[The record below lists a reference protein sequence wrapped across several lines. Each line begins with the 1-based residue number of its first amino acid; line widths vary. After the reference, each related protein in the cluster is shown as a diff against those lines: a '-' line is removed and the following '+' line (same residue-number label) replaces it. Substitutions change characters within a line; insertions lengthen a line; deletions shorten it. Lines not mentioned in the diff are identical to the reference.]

1 MAGVNIEEMSQYT
14 DSSSFDKIDANTF
27 ASTPASTTTTTTG
40 KKEVGGAKKTKVL
53 SYPLSRRDDQ
63 ETDYLEI
70 VIAEYVPP
78 GLQLQG
84 VSFSNLSNNKSSGE
98 SSNLVSTTS
107 ESQLVF
113 QKGSGDS
120 KEEIDAKD
128 ASFALRTGSQS
139 NRKKKKI
146 KSIINLPIPRNVT
159 DTQGV
164 QYGESSLNPL
174 EAVGLS
180 AVAGGVDP
188 AGSVDALKNAF
199 ITLSEGAGEML
210 QDPNTRGAI
219 GAAIAGTAIGA
230 LGGNVSADQLISRA
244 TGQILNPNLE
254 LLFNGVGIRTFP
266 FSFQFFPRN
275 RSEGQV
281 VMDIIR
287 TLKIEMAPSRTVES
301 ETKGVFI
308 KAPSVFH
315 LKYKKG
321 SSPHP
326 FLNRFLPAVLSD
338 MKVNYTAAGSH
349 STFYD
354 GTPTHIQVDLQFK
367 ELNPI
372 FREDYG
378 SVGGVGY

>member
-1 MAGVNIEEMSQYT
+1 MSQYT
-14 DSSSFDKIDANTF
+14 DSSSFDKINASTF
-27 ASTPASTTTTTTG
+27 ASTTTASG
-40 KKEVGGAKKTKVL
+40 KKEEGKAKKAKIL
-53 SYPLSRRDDQ
+53 SYPLSRRQ
-63 ETDYLEI
+63 EQDTDYLEI

-78 GLQLQG
+78 GLALQG
-84 VSFSNLSNNKSSGE
+84 VSFTATEKKNNGDGSNIVTTTAKSKLGF
-98 SSNLVSTTS
+98 T
-107 ESQLVF
+107 
-113 QKGSGDS
+113 KGNGS
-120 KEEIDAKD
+120 KEAIDRKD
-128 ASFALRTGSQS
+128 ATFALKTGSES

-159 DTQGV
+159 DSQGV

-174 EAVGLS
+174 ESVGLS
-180 AVAGGVDP
+180 AVAAAVDP
-188 AGSVDALKNAF
+188 AGNVQSLKNIF
-199 ITLSEGAGEML
+199 TSLSKGAGEAL
-210 QDPNTRGAI
+210 SSPEIQDTI

-281 VMDIIR
+281 VLDIIR
-287 TLKIEMAPSRTVES
+287 TLKIEMAPSRTTKS
-301 ETKGVFI
+301 EAKGVFI
-308 KAPSVFH
+308 KAPSIFH

-321 SSPHP
+321 NGPHP
-326 FLNRFLPAVLSD
+326 FLNRFQPAVLSD

-354 GTPTHIQVDLQFK
+354 GTPTNIQVDMQFK

-372 FREDYG
+372 FREDYA

>member
-1 MAGVNIEEMSQYT
+1 MAEVNLEDMSQYSNS
-14 DSSSFDKIDANTF
+14 DSRRFDSNTF
-27 ASTPASTTTTTTG
+27 ASTTTG
-40 KKEVGGAKKTKVL
+40 KKEEGKAKKSKTL
-53 SYPLSRRDDQ
+53 SYPLSRRQ
-63 ETDYLEI
+63 EQDTDYLEI
-70 VIAEYVPP
+70 VIAEYQAP
-78 GLQLQG
+78 GLELQG
-84 VSFSNLSNNKSSGE
+84 VSFTKTTESTGD
-98 SSNLVSTTS
+98 SSNLVTTTAD
-107 ESQLVF
+107 SQLEF
-113 QKGSGDS
+113 TTGSG
-120 KEEIDAKD
+120 KD
-128 ASFALRTGSQS
+128 KATDPNPSFALQTGTQS

-159 DTQGV
+159 DSQGV

-174 EAVGLS
+174 EATGLS

-188 AGSVDALKNAF
+188 AGSIQALKNAF
-199 ITLSEGAGEML
+199 SKLASGAGEVL
-210 QDPNTRGAI
+210 ADSEVQGAI
-219 GAAIAGTAIGA
+219 GAAVAGTAIGA

-287 TLKIEMAPSRTVES
+287 TLKMEMAPTRTVES
-301 ETKGVFI
+301 DAKGIFI
-308 KAPSVFH
+308 KSPSIFH

-321 SSPHP
+321 NSAHP
-326 FLNRFLPAVLSD
+326 FLNRFQPAVLSD
-338 MKVNYTAAGSH
+338 MKVNYTAAGTH

-354 GTPTHIQVDLQFK
+354 GTPTHIQVDMQFK

-372 FREDYG
+372 FREDYA
-378 SVGGVGY
+378 SVKGVGY

>member
-1 MAGVNIEEMSQYT
+1 MAYTGADIEAVGQYV
-14 DSSSFDKIDANTF
+14 DSSSFDKIDASTF
-27 ASTPASTTTTTTG
+27 ASTTTG
-40 KKEVGGAKKTKVL
+40 KKEVGKAKKSKIL
-53 SYPLSRRDDQ
+53 SYPLARRQ
-63 ETDYLEI
+63 EQDTDYLEI

-78 GLQLQG
+78 GLALQG
-84 VSFSNLSNNKSSGE
+84 VSFTATEKKNTGDGSNIVTTTAKSELGF
-98 SSNLVSTTS
+98 T
-107 ESQLVF
+107 
-113 QKGSGDS
+113 KGNGS
-120 KEEIDAKD
+120 KEAIDRKD
-128 ASFALRTGSQS
+128 ATFALKTGSES

-159 DTQGV
+159 DSQGV

-174 EAVGLS
+174 ESVGLS
-180 AVAGGVDP
+180 AVAAAVDP
-188 AGSVDALKNAF
+188 AGNVQSLKNIF
-199 ITLSEGAGEML
+199 TSLSEGAGKALSSPEI
-210 QDPNTRGAI
+210 QDTI
-219 GAAIAGTAIGA
+219 GAAISGTAIGA

-281 VMDIIR
+281 VLDIIR
-287 TLKIEMAPSRTVES
+287 TLKIEMAPSRTTKS
-301 ETKGVFI
+301 EAKGVFI
-308 KAPSVFH
+308 KAPSIFH

-321 SSPHP
+321 NGPHP
-326 FLNRFLPAVLSD
+326 FLNRFQPAVLSD

-354 GTPTHIQVDLQFK
+354 GTPTNIQVDMQFK

-372 FREDYG
+372 FREDYA

>member
-1 MAGVNIEEMSQYT
+1 MAYTGADIEAVGQYV
-14 DSSSFDKIDANTF
+14 DSSSFDKIDASTF
-27 ASTPASTTTTTTG
+27 ASTTTG
-40 KKEVGGAKKTKVL
+40 KKEVGKAKKAKIL
-53 SYPLSRRDDQ
+53 SYPLARRQ
-63 ETDYLEI
+63 EQDTDYLEI
-70 VIAEYVPP
+70 VIAEYQAP
-78 GLQLQG
+78 GLALQG
-84 VSFSNLSNNKSSGE
+84 VSFTNTKSSGD
-98 SSNLVSTTS
+98 SSNLASTTDDS
-107 ESQLVF
+107 VLSF
-113 QKGSGDS
+113 TKGTG
-120 KEEIDAKD
+120 KD
-128 ASFALRTGSQS
+128 KIKDENPSFSLKTGSES
-139 NRKKKKI
+139 NRKKKVI

-159 DTQGV
+159 DSQGV

-174 EAVGLS
+174 EATGLS
-180 AVAGGVDP
+180 AVAAGVDP
-188 AGSVDALKNAF
+188 AGSVQALKNAF
-199 ITLSEGAGEML
+199 NTLAKGSAEVLA
-210 QDPNTRGAI
+210 NTEVQGAI
-219 GAAIAGTAIGA
+219 GAAVAGTAIGA

-287 TLKIEMAPSRTVES
+287 TLKIEMAPSRTTKS
-301 ETKGVFI
+301 EAKGIFI

-321 SSPHP
+321 NSPHP
-326 FLNRFLPAVLSD
+326 FLNRFQPAVLSD

-354 GTPTHIQVDLQFK
+354 GTPTHIQVDMQFK

-372 FREDYG
+372 FREDYA
-378 SVGGVGY
+378 SVKGVGY

>member
-1 MAGVNIEEMSQYT
+1 MAEINLEEMSQYT
-14 DSSSFDKIDANTF
+14 DSSSFDKIDASTF
-27 ASTPASTTTTTTG
+27 ASTITG
-40 KKEVGGAKKTKVL
+40 KKEEGKAKKAKIL
-53 SYPLSRRDDQ
+53 SYPLSRRQ
-63 ETDYLEI
+63 EQDTDYLEI

-78 GLQLQG
+78 GLALQG
-84 VSFSNLSNNKSSGE
+84 VSFTATEKKNTGDGSNIVTTTAKSELGF
-98 SSNLVSTTS
+98 T
-107 ESQLVF
+107 
-113 QKGSGDS
+113 KGNGS
-120 KEEIDAKD
+120 KEAIDRKD
-128 ASFALRTGSQS
+128 ASFALKTGSES

-159 DTQGV
+159 DSQGV

-174 EAVGLS
+174 ESVGLS
-180 AVAGGVDP
+180 AVAAAVDP
-188 AGSVDALKNAF
+188 AGNVQSLKNIF
-199 ITLSEGAGEML
+199 TSLSKGAGEAL
-210 QDPNTRGAI
+210 SSPEIQDTI

-281 VMDIIR
+281 VLDIIR
-287 TLKIEMAPSRTVES
+287 TLKIEMAPSRTTKS
-301 ETKGVFI
+301 EAKGVFI
-308 KAPSVFH
+308 KAPSIFH

-321 SSPHP
+321 NGPHP
-326 FLNRFLPAVLSD
+326 FLNRFQPAVLSD

-354 GTPTHIQVDLQFK
+354 GTPTNIQVDMQFK

-372 FREDYG
+372 FREDYA

>member
-1 MAGVNIEEMSQYT
+1 MAEINLEEMSQYT
-14 DSSSFDKIDANTF
+14 DSSSFDKIDASTF
-27 ASTPASTTTTTTG
+27 ASTTTG
-40 KKEVGGAKKTKVL
+40 KKEEGKAKKAKIL
-53 SYPLSRRDDQ
+53 SYPLSRRQ
-63 ETDYLEI
+63 EQDTDYLEI

-78 GLQLQG
+78 GLALQG
-84 VSFSNLSNNKSSGE
+84 VSFTATEKKNNGDGSNIVTTTAKSELGF
-98 SSNLVSTTS
+98 T
-107 ESQLVF
+107 
-113 QKGSGDS
+113 KGNGS
-120 KEEIDAKD
+120 KEAIDRKD
-128 ASFALRTGSQS
+128 ATFALKTGSES

-159 DTQGV
+159 DSQGV

-174 EAVGLS
+174 ESVGLS
-180 AVAGGVDP
+180 AVAAAVDP
-188 AGSVDALKNAF
+188 AGNVQSLKNIF
-199 ITLSEGAGEML
+199 TSLSKGAGEAL
-210 QDPNTRGAI
+210 SSPEIQDTI

-281 VMDIIR
+281 VLDIIR
-287 TLKIEMAPSRTVES
+287 TLKIEMAPSRTTKS
-301 ETKGVFI
+301 EAKGVFI
-308 KAPSVFH
+308 KAPSIFH

-321 SSPHP
+321 NGPHP
-326 FLNRFLPAVLSD
+326 FLNRFQPAVLSD

-354 GTPTHIQVDLQFK
+354 GTPTNIQVDMQFK

-372 FREDYG
+372 FREDYA

>member
-1 MAGVNIEEMSQYT
+1 M
-14 DSSSFDKIDANTF
+14 
-27 ASTPASTTTTTTG
+27 
-40 KKEVGGAKKTKVL
+40 
-53 SYPLSRRDDQ
+53 
-63 ETDYLEI
+63 EI
-70 VIAEYVPP
+70 VIAEYQAP
-78 GLQLQG
+78 GLELQG
-84 VSFSNLSNNKSSGE
+84 VTFTDLKSSGD
-98 SSNLVSTTS
+98 SSNLKSTQDSSVLEFT
-107 ESQLVF
+107 
-113 QKGSGDS
+113 KGTG
-120 KEEIDAKD
+120 KD
-128 ASFALRTGSQS
+128 KIKDENPSFALQTGSQS
-139 NRKKKKI
+139 NRKKKVI

-159 DTQGV
+159 DSQGV

-174 EAVGLS
+174 EATGLS

-188 AGSVDALKNAF
+188 AGSVQALKNAF
-199 ITLSEGAGEML
+199 KTLADGAGEVL
-210 QDPNTRGAI
+210 ANNEVQGSI
-219 GAAIAGTAIGA
+219 GAAVAGTAIGA

-287 TLKIEMAPSRTVES
+287 TLKIEMAPTRTVES
-301 ETKGVFI
+301 DAKGIFI
-308 KAPSVFH
+308 KSPSVFH

-321 SSPHP
+321 NSPHP
-326 FLNRFLPAVLSD
+326 FLNRFKPAVLSD

-354 GTPTHIQVDLQFK
+354 GTPTHIQVDMQFK

-372 FREDYG
+372 FREDYA
-378 SVGGVGY
+378 SAGGVGY

>member
-1 MAGVNIEEMSQYT
+1 MAEINIGEMSQYT
-14 DSSSFDKIDANTF
+14 DSSSFDKIDASTF
-27 ASTPASTTTTTTG
+27 ASTTTG
-40 KKEVGGAKKTKVL
+40 KKEEGKAKRAKIL
-53 SYPLSRRDDQ
+53 SYPLSRRQ
-63 ETDYLEI
+63 EQDTDYLEI

-78 GLQLQG
+78 GLALQG
-84 VSFSNLSNNKSSGE
+84 VSFTDTEKKNTGDGSNI
-98 SSNLVSTTS
+98 VTTTS
-107 ESQLVF
+107 KSELGF
-113 QKGSGDS
+113 TKGSGS
-120 KEEIDAKD
+120 KEAIDRKD
-128 ASFALRTGSQS
+128 ATFALKTGSES

-159 DTQGV
+159 DSQGV

-174 EAVGLS
+174 ESVGLS
-180 AVAGGVDP
+180 AVAAAVDP
-188 AGSVDALKNAF
+188 AGNVESLKNIF
-199 ITLSEGAGEML
+199 TSLSKGAGPALSSPEI
-210 QDPNTRGAI
+210 QDTI

-287 TLKIEMAPSRTVES
+287 TLKIEMAPSRTTKS
-301 ETKGVFI
+301 EAKGVFI
-308 KAPSVFH
+308 KAPSIFH

-321 SSPHP
+321 NSPHP
-326 FLNRFLPAVLSD
+326 FLNRFQPAVLSD

-354 GTPTHIQVDLQFK
+354 GTPTHIQVDMQFK

-372 FREDYG
+372 FREDYA
-378 SVGGVGY
+378 SVKGVGY

>member
-1 MAGVNIEEMSQYT
+1 MNLEEMSQYT
-14 DSSSFDKIDANTF
+14 DSSSFDKIN
-27 ASTPASTTTTTTG
+27 ASTFASTTTTSG
-40 KKEVGGAKKTKVL
+40 KKEEGKAKKHKIL
-53 SYPLSRRDDQ
+53 SYPLSRRQ
-63 ETDYLEI
+63 EQDTDYLEI
-70 VIAEYVPP
+70 VIAEYQAP
-78 GLQLQG
+78 GLALQG
-84 VSFSNLSNNKSSGE
+84 VSFTETITKDAGDGSKITTTTAE
-98 SSNLVSTTS
+98 SKLGFT
-107 ESQLVF
+107 
-113 QKGSGDS
+113 KGNGS
-120 KEEIDAKD
+120 KEAIDRKD
-128 ASFALRTGSQS
+128 ATFALKTGSES

-159 DTQGV
+159 DSQGV

-174 EAVGLS
+174 ESVGLS
-180 AVAGGVDP
+180 AVAAAVDP
-188 AGSVDALKNAF
+188 AGNVQSLKNIF
-199 ITLSEGAGEML
+199 TSLSEGAGKALSSPEI
-210 QDPNTRGAI
+210 QDTI

-281 VMDIIR
+281 VLDIIR
-287 TLKIEMAPSRTVES
+287 TLKIEMAPSRTTKS
-301 ETKGVFI
+301 EAKGVFI
-308 KAPSVFH
+308 KAPSIFH

-321 SSPHP
+321 NGPHP
-326 FLNRFLPAVLSD
+326 FLNRFQPAVLSD

-354 GTPTHIQVDLQFK
+354 GTPTNIQVDMQFK

-372 FREDYG
+372 FREDYA

>member
-1 MAGVNIEEMSQYT
+1 MAYTGADIEAVGQYV
-14 DSSSFDKIDANTF
+14 DSSSFDTIDASTF

-40 KKEVGGAKKTKVL
+40 KKEEGGAKKSKIL

-63 ETDYLEI
+63 DTDYLEI
-70 VIAEYVPP
+70 VIAEYQAP
-78 GLQLQG
+78 GLELQG
-84 VSFSNLSNNKSSGE
+84 VDFTKLNSSGD
-98 SSNLVSTTS
+98 SSNLKSTS
-107 ESQLVF
+107 
-113 QKGSGDS
+113 DS
-120 KEEIDAKD
+120 SVLEFKNKAGEKIDQSK
-128 ASFALRTGSQS
+128 ASFALETGSQS
-139 NRKKKKI
+139 NRKKKVI

-159 DTQGV
+159 DSQGV
-164 QYGESSLNPL
+164 QYGESGLNPL
-174 EAVGLS
+174 EATGLS

-188 AGSVDALKNAF
+188 AGSVQALKNAF
-199 ITLSEGAGEML
+199 NTLAKGSVDVLADGEV
-210 QDPNTRGAI
+210 QGAI

-287 TLKIEMAPSRTVES
+287 TFKIEMAPSRTTKS
-301 ETKGVFI
+301 EAKGIFI
-308 KAPSVFH
+308 KAPSIFH

-321 SSPHP
+321 NSAHP
-326 FLNRFLPAVLSD
+326 FLNRFQPAVLSD
-338 MKVNYTAAGSH
+338 MKVNYTAAGTH

-354 GTPTHIQVDLQFK
+354 GTPTHIQVDMQFK

-372 FREDYG
+372 FREDYA
-378 SVGGVGY
+378 SVKGVGY

>member
-14 DSSSFDKIDANTF
+14 DSSSFDRIDANTF
-27 ASTPASTTTTTTG
+27 ASTSTG
-40 KKEVGGAKKTKVL
+40 KKEEGKAKKSKTL
-53 SYPLSRRDDQ
+53 SYPLSRRQ
-63 ETDYLEI
+63 EQDTDYLEI
-70 VIAEYVPP
+70 VIAEYQAP
-78 GLQLQG
+78 GLELQG
-84 VSFSNLSNNKSSGE
+84 VSFTKTKGEAGSKIPTDDAQLQFFDKNK
-98 SSNLVSTTS
+98 
-107 ESQLVF
+107 
-113 QKGSGDS
+113 
-120 KEEIDAKD
+120 AKVELKD
-128 ASFALRTGSQS
+128 TDFALNTGTKA

-159 DTQGV
+159 DSQGV

-174 EAVGLS
+174 EAAGLS
-180 AVAGGVDP
+180 IAAGAVNP
-188 AGSVDALKNAF
+188 AGSINALKNAF
-199 ITLSEGAGEML
+199 GQLTGDAVKSL
-210 QDPNTRGAI
+210 QDPNTQGAI

-281 VMDIIR
+281 VLDIIR
-287 TLKIEMAPSRTVES
+287 TLKIEMAPSRTS
-301 ETKGVFI
+301 KSIAGGIFI
-308 KAPSVFH
+308 TAPSVFH

-321 SSPHP
+321 NGPHP
-326 FLNRFLPAVLSD
+326 FLNRFLPTVLSD

-354 GTPTHIQVDLQFK
+354 GTPTHIQVDMQFK

-372 FREDYG
+372 FREDYA
-378 SVGGVGY
+378 SAGGVGY

>member
-1 MAGVNIEEMSQYT
+1 MAEVNLEEMSQYSNS
-14 DSSSFDKIDANTF
+14 DSRRFDSNTF
-27 ASTPASTTTTTTG
+27 ASTTTG
-40 KKEVGGAKKTKVL
+40 KKEEGKAKKHKTL

-63 ETDYLEI
+63 DTDYLEI
-70 VIAEYVPP
+70 MIAEYVAP
-78 GLQLQG
+78 GLELQG
-84 VSFSNLSNNKSSGE
+84 ISFTNLKSVGDGADKITRDDSEILFQDRNSGE
-98 SSNLVSTTS
+98 
-107 ESQLVF
+107 F
-113 QKGSGDS
+113 S
-120 KEEIDAKD
+120 KDIKSAD
-128 ASFALRTGSQS
+128 FALNTGTKA

-159 DTQGV
+159 DSQGV

-180 AVAGGVDP
+180 AAAGAVNP
-188 AGSVDALKNAF
+188 AGSIQGLTNAF
-199 ITLSEGAGEML
+199 KRLTTGAFENVSN
-210 QDPNTRGAI
+210 DPNTQGAI

-287 TLKIEMAPSRTVES
+287 TLKTEMAPSRTS
-301 ETKGVFI
+301 KSAAGGVFI
-308 KAPSVFH
+308 SAPSVFH

-321 SSPHP
+321 SGEHP
-326 FLNRFLPAVLSD
+326 FLNRFLPTVLSD

-354 GTPTHIQVDLQFK
+354 GTPTHIQVDMQFK

-372 FREDYG
+372 FREDYD
-378 SVGGVGY
+378 SAGGVGY

>member
-40 KKEVGGAKKTKVL
+40 KKEEGGAKKTKAL

-70 VIAEYVPP
+70 VIAEYQAP
-78 GLQLQG
+78 GLELQG
-84 VSFSNLSNNKSSGE
+84 VTFTDLKSSGD
-98 SSNLVSTTS
+98 SSNLKSTQDSSVLEFT
-107 ESQLVF
+107 
-113 QKGSGDS
+113 KGTG
-120 KEEIDAKD
+120 KD
-128 ASFALRTGSQS
+128 KIKDENPSFALQTGSQS
-139 NRKKKKI
+139 NRKKKVI

-159 DTQGV
+159 DSQGV
-164 QYGESSLNPL
+164 QYGESGLNPL
-174 EAVGLS
+174 EATGLS

-188 AGSVDALKNAF
+188 TGSVVALKNAF
-199 ITLSEGAGEML
+199 KTLASGSAEVLANNEV
-210 QDPNTRGAI
+210 QGAI
-219 GAAIAGTAIGA
+219 GAAVAGTAIGA

-287 TLKIEMAPSRTVES
+287 TFKIEMAPSRTTKS
-301 ETKGVFI
+301 EAKGIFI
-308 KAPSVFH
+308 KAPSIFH

-321 SSPHP
+321 NSAHP
-326 FLNRFLPAVLSD
+326 FLNRFQPAVLSD
-338 MKVNYTAAGSH
+338 MKVNYTAAGTH

-354 GTPTHIQVDLQFK
+354 GTPTHIQVDMQFK

-372 FREDYG
+372 FREDYA
-378 SVGGVGY
+378 SVKGVGY

>member
-1 MAGVNIEEMSQYT
+1 MAEINLEEMSQYT
-14 DSSSFDKIDANTF
+14 DSSSFDKIDASTF
-27 ASTPASTTTTTTG
+27 ASTITG
-40 KKEVGGAKKTKVL
+40 KKEEGKAKKAKIL
-53 SYPLSRRDDQ
+53 SYPLSRRQ
-63 ETDYLEI
+63 EQDTDYLEI

-78 GLQLQG
+78 GLALQG
-84 VSFSNLSNNKSSGE
+84 VSFTATEKKNNGDGSNIVTTTAKSKLGF
-98 SSNLVSTTS
+98 T
-107 ESQLVF
+107 
-113 QKGSGDS
+113 KGNGS
-120 KEEIDAKD
+120 KEAIDRKD
-128 ASFALRTGSQS
+128 ATFALKTGSES

-159 DTQGV
+159 DSQGV

-174 EAVGLS
+174 ESVGLS
-180 AVAGGVDP
+180 AVAAAVDP
-188 AGSVDALKNAF
+188 AGNVQSLKNIF
-199 ITLSEGAGEML
+199 TSLSKGAGEAL
-210 QDPNTRGAI
+210 SSPEIQDTI

-281 VMDIIR
+281 VLDIIR
-287 TLKIEMAPSRTVES
+287 TLKIEMAPSRTTKS
-301 ETKGVFI
+301 EAKGVFI
-308 KAPSVFH
+308 KAPSIFH

-321 SSPHP
+321 NSPHP
-326 FLNRFLPAVLSD
+326 FLNRFQPAVLSD

-354 GTPTHIQVDLQFK
+354 GTPTHIQVDMQFK

-372 FREDYG
+372 FREDYT

>member
-1 MAGVNIEEMSQYT
+1 MAEINLEEMSQYT
-14 DSSSFDKIDANTF
+14 DSSSFDKIDASTF
-27 ASTPASTTTTTTG
+27 ASTITG
-40 KKEVGGAKKTKVL
+40 KKEEGKAKKAKIL
-53 SYPLSRRDDQ
+53 SYPLSRRQ
-63 ETDYLEI
+63 EQDTDYLEI

-78 GLQLQG
+78 GLALQG
-84 VSFSNLSNNKSSGE
+84 VSFTDTEKKNTGDGSNIVTTTAKSELGF
-98 SSNLVSTTS
+98 T
-107 ESQLVF
+107 
-113 QKGSGDS
+113 KGNGS
-120 KEEIDAKD
+120 KEAIDRKD
-128 ASFALRTGSQS
+128 ATFALKTGSES

-159 DTQGV
+159 DSQGV

-174 EAVGLS
+174 ESVGLS
-180 AVAGGVDP
+180 AVAAAVDP
-188 AGSVDALKNAF
+188 AGNVQSLKNIF
-199 ITLSEGAGEML
+199 TSLSKGAGEAL
-210 QDPNTRGAI
+210 SSPEIQDTI

-281 VMDIIR
+281 VLDIIR
-287 TLKIEMAPSRTVES
+287 TLKIEMAPSRTTKS
-301 ETKGVFI
+301 EAKGVFI
-308 KAPSVFH
+308 KAPSIFH

-321 SSPHP
+321 NGPHP
-326 FLNRFLPAVLSD
+326 FLNRFQPAVLSD

-354 GTPTHIQVDLQFK
+354 GTPTHIQVDMQFK

-372 FREDYG
+372 FREDYT

>member
-1 MAGVNIEEMSQYT
+1 MADILDEVAQYT
-14 DSSSFDKIDANTF
+14 DSSSFDRIDASTF

-40 KKEVGGAKKTKVL
+40 KKEEGGARKTKVL

-210 QDPNTRGAI
+210 Q
-219 GAAIAGTAIGA
+219 
-230 LGGNVSADQLISRA
+230 
-244 TGQILNPNLE
+244 
-254 LLFNGVGIRTFP
+254 
-266 FSFQFFPRN
+266 
-275 RSEGQV
+275 
-281 VMDIIR
+281 
-287 TLKIEMAPSRTVES
+287 
-301 ETKGVFI
+301 
-308 KAPSVFH
+308 
-315 LKYKKG
+315 
-321 SSPHP
+321 
-326 FLNRFLPAVLSD
+326 
-338 MKVNYTAAGSH
+338 
-349 STFYD
+349 
-354 GTPTHIQVDLQFK
+354 
-367 ELNPI
+367 
-372 FREDYG
+372 
-378 SVGGVGY
+378 

>member
-1 MAGVNIEEMSQYT
+1 MAEINLEEMSQYT
-14 DSSSFDKIDANTF
+14 DSSSFDKIDASTF
-27 ASTPASTTTTTTG
+27 ASTITG
-40 KKEVGGAKKTKVL
+40 KKEEGKAKKAKIL
-53 SYPLSRRDDQ
+53 SYPLSRRQ
-63 ETDYLEI
+63 EQDTDYLEI

-78 GLQLQG
+78 GLALQG
-84 VSFSNLSNNKSSGE
+84 VSFTDTEKKNTGDGSNIVTTTAKSELGF
-98 SSNLVSTTS
+98 T
-107 ESQLVF
+107 
-113 QKGSGDS
+113 KGNGS
-120 KEEIDAKD
+120 KEAIDRKD
-128 ASFALRTGSQS
+128 ASFALKTGSES

-159 DTQGV
+159 DSQGV

-174 EAVGLS
+174 ESVGLS
-180 AVAGGVDP
+180 AVAAAVDP
-188 AGSVDALKNAF
+188 AGNVQSLKNIF
-199 ITLSEGAGEML
+199 TSLSKGAGEAL
-210 QDPNTRGAI
+210 SSPEIQDTI

-281 VMDIIR
+281 VLDIIR
-287 TLKIEMAPSRTVES
+287 TLKIEMAPSRTTKS
-301 ETKGVFI
+301 EAKGVFI
-308 KAPSVFH
+308 KAPSIFH

-321 SSPHP
+321 NGPHP
-326 FLNRFLPAVLSD
+326 FLNRFQPAVLSD

-354 GTPTHIQVDLQFK
+354 GTPTNIQVDMQFK

-372 FREDYG
+372 FREDYA

>member
-1 MAGVNIEEMSQYT
+1 M
-14 DSSSFDKIDANTF
+14 
-27 ASTPASTTTTTTG
+27 
-40 KKEVGGAKKTKVL
+40 
-53 SYPLSRRDDQ
+53 
-63 ETDYLEI
+63 EI
-70 VIAEYVPP
+70 VIAEYQAP
-78 GLQLQG
+78 GLELQG
-84 VSFSNLSNNKSSGE
+84 VDFTNTTKPDSDGDSSR
-98 SSNLVSTTS
+98 LVSTTDKS
-107 ESQLVF
+107 DLKF
-113 QKGSGDS
+113 TTGSG
-120 KEEIDAKD
+120 KD
-128 ASFALRTGSQS
+128 KVTDPNPSFALQTGTQT
-139 NRKKKKI
+139 NRKKKVI

-159 DTQGV
+159 DSQGV

-174 EAVGLS
+174 EATGLS

-188 AGSVDALKNAF
+188 AGSVQALKNAF
-199 ITLSEGAGEML
+199 ITLSEGTGAALANNEV
-210 QDPNTRGAI
+210 QGAI
-219 GAAIAGTAIGA
+219 GAAVAGTAIGA

-287 TLKIEMAPSRTVES
+287 TLKIEMAPTRTI
-301 ETKGVFI
+301 ETDAKGIFI
-308 KAPSVFH
+308 KSPSIFH

-321 SSPHP
+321 NSPHP
-326 FLNRFLPAVLSD
+326 FLNRFKPAVLSD

-354 GTPTHIQVDLQFK
+354 GTPTHIQVDMQFK

-372 FREDYG
+372 FREDYN
-378 SVGGVGY
+378 SAGGVGY

>member
-1 MAGVNIEEMSQYT
+1 MAEINLEEMSQYT
-14 DSSSFDKIDANTF
+14 DSSSFDKIDASTF
-27 ASTPASTTTTTTG
+27 ASTITG
-40 KKEVGGAKKTKVL
+40 KKEEGKAKKAKIL
-53 SYPLSRRDDQ
+53 SYPLSRRQ
-63 ETDYLEI
+63 EQDTDYLEI

-78 GLQLQG
+78 GLALQG
-84 VSFSNLSNNKSSGE
+84 VSFTDTEKKNTGDGSNIVTTTAKSELGF
-98 SSNLVSTTS
+98 T
-107 ESQLVF
+107 
-113 QKGSGDS
+113 KGNGS
-120 KEEIDAKD
+120 KEAIDRKD
-128 ASFALRTGSQS
+128 ASFALKTGSES

-159 DTQGV
+159 DSQGV

-174 EAVGLS
+174 ESVGLS
-180 AVAGGVDP
+180 AVAAAVDP
-188 AGSVDALKNAF
+188 AGNVQSLKNIF
-199 ITLSEGAGEML
+199 TSLSKGAGEAL
-210 QDPNTRGAI
+210 SSPEIQDTI

-281 VMDIIR
+281 VLDIIR
-287 TLKIEMAPSRTVES
+287 TLKIEMAPSRTTKS
-301 ETKGVFI
+301 EAKGVFI
-308 KAPSVFH
+308 KAPSIFH

-321 SSPHP
+321 NGPHP
-326 FLNRFLPAVLSD
+326 FLNRFQPAVLSD

-354 GTPTHIQVDLQFK
+354 GTPTHIQVDMQFK

-372 FREDYG
+372 FREDYT

>member
-1 MAGVNIEEMSQYT
+1 MAGADIEAVGQYV
-14 DSSSFDKIDANTF
+14 DSSSFDKIDASTF

-40 KKEVGGAKKTKVL
+40 KKEEGGAKKSKIL

-63 ETDYLEI
+63 DTDYLEI
-70 VIAEYVPP
+70 VIAEYQAP
-78 GLQLQG
+78 GLELQG
-84 VSFSNLSNNKSSGE
+84 VDFTNTKSSGD
-98 SSNLVSTTS
+98 SSNLKSTQDSS
-107 ESQLVF
+107 ELEFKNKAGEKIDQ
-113 QKGSGDS
+113 S
-120 KEEIDAKD
+120 K
-128 ASFALRTGSQS
+128 ASFALETGSQS
-139 NRKKKKI
+139 NRKKKVI

-159 DTQGV
+159 DSQGV
-164 QYGESSLNPL
+164 QYGESGLNPL
-174 EAVGLS
+174 EATGLS
-180 AVAGGVDP
+180 AVAAGVDP
-188 AGSVDALKNAF
+188 AGSVQALKNAF
-199 ITLSEGAGEML
+199 KTLAEGSVDVLADS
-210 QDPNTRGAI
+210 QVQGAI

-287 TLKIEMAPSRTVES
+287 TFKIEMAPSRTTKS
-301 ETKGVFI
+301 EAKGIFI
-308 KAPSVFH
+308 KAPSIFH

-321 SSPHP
+321 NSAHP
-326 FLNRFLPAVLSD
+326 FLNRFQPAVLSD
-338 MKVNYTAAGSH
+338 MKVNYTAAGTH

-354 GTPTHIQVDLQFK
+354 GTPTHIQVDMQFK

-372 FREDYG
+372 FREDYA
-378 SVGGVGY
+378 SVKGVGY

>member
-1 MAGVNIEEMSQYT
+1 MNLEEMSQYT

-40 KKEVGGAKKTKVL
+40 KKEEGGAKKTKVL

-70 VIAEYVPP
+70 VIAEYQAP
-78 GLQLQG
+78 GLELQG
-84 VSFSNLSNNKSSGE
+84 VTFTDLKSSGD
-98 SSNLVSTTS
+98 SSNLKSTQDSSVLEFT
-107 ESQLVF
+107 
-113 QKGSGDS
+113 KGTG
-120 KEEIDAKD
+120 KD
-128 ASFALRTGSQS
+128 KIKDENPSFALQTGSQS
-139 NRKKKKI
+139 NRKKKVI

-159 DTQGV
+159 DSQGV
-164 QYGESSLNPL
+164 QYGESGLNPL
-174 EAVGLS
+174 EATGLS

-188 AGSVDALKNAF
+188 TGSVVALKNAF
-199 ITLSEGAGEML
+199 KTLASGSAEVLANNEV
-210 QDPNTRGAI
+210 QGAI
-219 GAAIAGTAIGA
+219 GAAVAGTAIGA

-287 TLKIEMAPSRTVES
+287 TLKIEMAPTRTVES
-301 ETKGVFI
+301 EAKGIFI
-308 KAPSVFH
+308 KSPSIFH

-321 SSPHP
+321 NGAHP
-326 FLNRFLPAVLSD
+326 FLNRFKPAVLSD

-354 GTPTHIQVDLQFK
+354 GTPTHIQVDMQFK

-372 FREDYG
+372 FREDYA
-378 SVGGVGY
+378 SAGGVGY

>member
-40 KKEVGGAKKTKVL
+40 KKEEGGAKKTKVL

-70 VIAEYVPP
+70 VIAEYQAP
-78 GLQLQG
+78 GLELQG
-84 VSFSNLSNNKSSGE
+84 VSFTDLKSSGD
-98 SSNLVSTTS
+98 SSNLKST
-107 ESQLVF
+107 Q
-113 QKGSGDS
+113 DS
-120 KEEIDAKD
+120 SALEFKNKAGEKIDQSK
-128 ASFALRTGSQS
+128 ASFALQTGSES
-139 NRKKKKI
+139 NRKKKVI

-159 DTQGV
+159 DSQGV
-164 QYGESSLNPL
+164 QYGESGLNPL
-174 EAVGLS
+174 EATGLS

-188 AGSVDALKNAF
+188 AGSVVALKNAF
-199 ITLSEGAGEML
+199 KTLASGSAEVLANNEV
-210 QDPNTRGAI
+210 QGAI
-219 GAAIAGTAIGA
+219 GAAVAGTAIGA

-287 TLKIEMAPSRTVES
+287 TFKIEMAPSRTTKS
-301 ETKGVFI
+301 EAKGIFI
-308 KAPSVFH
+308 KAPSIFH

-321 SSPHP
+321 NSAHP
-326 FLNRFLPAVLSD
+326 FLNRFQPAVLSD
-338 MKVNYTAAGSH
+338 MKVNYTAAGTH

-354 GTPTHIQVDLQFK
+354 GTPTHIQVDMQFK

-372 FREDYG
+372 FREDYA
-378 SVGGVGY
+378 SVKGVGY

>member
-1 MAGVNIEEMSQYT
+1 MNLEEMSQYT
-14 DSSSFDKIDANTF
+14 DSSSFDKIDASTF
-27 ASTPASTTTTTTG
+27 ASTTTG
-40 KKEVGGAKKTKVL
+40 KKEEGKAKKHKIL
-53 SYPLSRRDDQ
+53 SYPLSRRQ
-63 ETDYLEI
+63 EQDTDYLEI

-78 GLQLQG
+78 GLALQG
-84 VSFSNLSNNKSSGE
+84 VSFTETTKKNTGDGSNIVTTTAKSELGF
-98 SSNLVSTTS
+98 T
-107 ESQLVF
+107 
-113 QKGSGDS
+113 KGSGS
-120 KEEIDAKD
+120 KEEIDRKD
-128 ASFALRTGSQS
+128 ATFALKTGSES

-159 DTQGV
+159 DSQGV

-174 EAVGLS
+174 ESVGLS
-180 AVAGGVDP
+180 AVAASVDP
-188 AGSVDALKNAF
+188 AGNVQSLKNIF
-199 ITLSEGAGEML
+199 TSLSEGAGKALSSPEI
-210 QDPNTRGAI
+210 QDTI

-287 TLKIEMAPSRTVES
+287 TLKIEMAPSRTTKS
-301 ETKGVFI
+301 EAKGVFI

-321 SSPHP
+321 NGPHP
-326 FLNRFLPAVLSD
+326 FLNRFQPAVLSD

-354 GTPTHIQVDLQFK
+354 GTPTHIQVDMQFK

-372 FREDYG
+372 FREDYA
-378 SVGGVGY
+378 SVKGVGY

>member
-1 MAGVNIEEMSQYT
+1 MAYTGADIEAVGQYV
-14 DSSSFDKIDANTF
+14 DSSSFDKIDASTF
-27 ASTPASTTTTTTG
+27 ASTTTG
-40 KKEVGGAKKTKVL
+40 KKEVGKAKKAKIL
-53 SYPLSRRDDQ
+53 SYPLARRQ
-63 ETDYLEI
+63 EQDTDYLEI

-78 GLQLQG
+78 GLALQG
-84 VSFSNLSNNKSSGE
+84 VSFTATKERDAGDGSKITTTTAE
-98 SSNLVSTTS
+98 SKLGFT
-107 ESQLVF
+107 
-113 QKGSGDS
+113 KGSGS
-120 KEEIDAKD
+120 KEAIDRKD
-128 ASFALRTGSQS
+128 ATFALKTGSES

-159 DTQGV
+159 DSQGV

-174 EAVGLS
+174 ESVGLS
-180 AVAGGVDP
+180 AVAAAVDP
-188 AGSVDALKNAF
+188 AGNVQSLKNIF
-199 ITLSEGAGEML
+199 TSLSKGAGEAL
-210 QDPNTRGAI
+210 SSPEIQDTI

-281 VMDIIR
+281 VLDIIR
-287 TLKIEMAPSRTVES
+287 TLKIEMAPSRTTKS
-301 ETKGVFI
+301 EAKGVFI
-308 KAPSVFH
+308 KAPSIFH

-321 SSPHP
+321 NGPHP
-326 FLNRFLPAVLSD
+326 FLNRFQPAVLSD

-354 GTPTHIQVDLQFK
+354 GTPTNIQVDMQFK

-372 FREDYG
+372 FREDYA

>member
-14 DSSSFDKIDANTF
+14 DSSSFDRIDANTF
-27 ASTPASTTTTTTG
+27 ASTSTTTTTTG
-40 KKEVGGAKKTKVL
+40 KKEEGKAKKSKTL
-53 SYPLSRRDDQ
+53 SYPLSRRQ
-63 ETDYLEI
+63 EQDTDYLEI
-70 VIAEYVPP
+70 VIAEYQAP
-78 GLQLQG
+78 GLELQG
-84 VSFSNLSNNKSSGE
+84 VDFTNTTKPSDGE
-98 SSNLVSTTS
+98 SSRLVSTTD
-107 ESQLVF
+107 ESVLEFKNKAGEKIDQ
-113 QKGSGDS
+113 S
-120 KEEIDAKD
+120 K
-128 ASFALRTGSQS
+128 ASFALQTGTQT
-139 NRKKKKI
+139 NRKKKVI

-159 DTQGV
+159 DSQGV
-164 QYGESSLNPL
+164 QYGESGLNPL
-174 EAVGLS
+174 EATGLS

-188 AGSVDALKNAF
+188 TGSVVALKNAF
-199 ITLSEGAGEML
+199 KTLASGSAEVLANNEV
-210 QDPNTRGAI
+210 QGAI
-219 GAAIAGTAIGA
+219 GAAVAGTAIGA

-287 TLKIEMAPSRTVES
+287 TLKIEMAPTRTVES
-301 ETKGVFI
+301 DAKGIFI
-308 KAPSVFH
+308 KSPSVFH

-321 SSPHP
+321 NGAHP
-326 FLNRFLPAVLSD
+326 FLNRFKPAVLSD

-354 GTPTHIQVDLQFK
+354 GTPTHIQVDMQFK

-372 FREDYG
+372 FREDYA
-378 SVGGVGY
+378 SAGGVGY

>member
-1 MAGVNIEEMSQYT
+1 MAEVNLEDMSQYSNS
-14 DSSSFDKIDANTF
+14 DSRRFDSNTF
-27 ASTPASTTTTTTG
+27 ASTTTG
-40 KKEVGGAKKTKVL
+40 KKEEGKAKKSKTL
-53 SYPLSRRDDQ
+53 SYPLSRRQ
-63 ETDYLEI
+63 EQDTDYLEI
-70 VIAEYVPP
+70 VIAEYQAP
-78 GLQLQG
+78 GLELQG
-84 VSFSNLSNNKSSGE
+84 VSFTETKSSGD
-98 SSNLVSTTS
+98 SSNLVSTTAKS
-107 ESQLVF
+107 ELEF
-113 QKGSGDS
+113 TTGSG
-120 KEEIDAKD
+120 KD
-128 ASFALRTGSQS
+128 KATDPNPSFALQTGTQS

-159 DTQGV
+159 DSQGV

-174 EAVGLS
+174 EATGLS

-188 AGSVDALKNAF
+188 AGSIQALKNAF
-199 ITLSEGAGEML
+199 SKLASGAGEVL
-210 QDPNTRGAI
+210 ADSEVQGAI
-219 GAAIAGTAIGA
+219 GAAVAGTAIGA
-230 LGGNVSADQLISRA
+230 LGGNISADQLISRA

-287 TLKIEMAPSRTVES
+287 TLKMEMAPTRTVES
-301 ETKGVFI
+301 DAKGIFI
-308 KAPSVFH
+308 KSPSIFH

-321 SSPHP
+321 NSAHP
-326 FLNRFLPAVLSD
+326 FLNRFKPAVLSD

-354 GTPTHIQVDLQFK
+354 GTPTHIQVDMQFK

-372 FREDYG
+372 FREDYA
-378 SVGGVGY
+378 SAGGVGY

>member
-40 KKEVGGAKKTKVL
+40 KKEEGGAKKTKVL

-78 GLQLQG
+78 GLSLQG
-84 VSFSNLSNNKSSGE
+84 VSFSNLSENKSSGE
-98 SSNLVSTTS
+98 SSNLVSTTAKS
-107 ESQLVF
+107 DIIYQN
-113 QKGSGDS
+113 KD
-120 KEEIDAKD
+120 KEKIDAKD

-199 ITLSEGAGEML
+199 ISLSEGAGEML
-210 QDPNTRGAI
+210 QDPNTQGAI

-321 SSPHP
+321 NSAHP

>member
-1 MAGVNIEEMSQYT
+1 MADILDEVAQYT
-14 DSSSFDKIDANTF
+14 DSSSFDRIDASTF

-40 KKEVGGAKKTKVL
+40 KKEEGGARKTKVL

-199 ITLSEGAGEML
+199 GTLATGAGELL
-210 QDPNTRGAI
+210 QDPNTQGAI